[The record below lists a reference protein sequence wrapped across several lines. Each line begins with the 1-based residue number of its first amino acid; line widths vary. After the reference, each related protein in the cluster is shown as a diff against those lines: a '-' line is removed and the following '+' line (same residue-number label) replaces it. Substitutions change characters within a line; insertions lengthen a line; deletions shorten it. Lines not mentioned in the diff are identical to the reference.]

1 MLPTTVKGY
10 DTLKHCI
17 QREKVKNIIMD
28 ILQYTAIIL
37 AMTLAVFKF

>member
-17 QREKVKNIIMD
+17 QREKVKNTIMS
-28 ILQYTAIIL
+28 ILQYMALII
-37 AMTLAVFKF
+37 AMSLAVFKF